1 MTDLEKIF
9 LSKEFTD
16 FAVKT
21 SAPEEQSL
29 DNTTKTSFENILQ
42 SQFHFKNM
50 ANHGKDLPIGNA
62 ESHPIHH
69 RKLPGGT
76 GLFLAGNEP
85 SDSSLMDYAK
95 AQGIDPE
102 AMSLLMSN
110 IEQEI
115 ELEEGPPK
123 EQVPTL
129 SDDQLVKNTLI
140 IPNQKTTG
148 FISSQDTDYLSIGKR
163 AGGHI
168 TLAQTLAMSKQTQN
182 SEVPKAIPVIAKTQN
197 IIKSFNPNAGK
208 STLKLEAIQLGERVE
223 SILELKDGR
232 TSSQLVQ
239 NQTSPLR
246 QDLVN
251 NPGQTGAQEL
261 RTELSNKQSTQGQF
275 SEPNNDLS
283 RRHEQ
288 YLEVSKRLTQAVG
301 ERLSAQI
308 SKGAWRVEMDLH
320 PKTLGRIEIQLEM
333 KNGELEAHF
342 NSSQTITRDLLQE
355 SFSKLKDIL
364 SEHGIDSAY
373 IGLGTGENRHSDGN
387 STDEQD
393 APFAQNS
400 ETEEMLTRSEVSSQS
415 EGLDVKV

>member
-29 DNTTKTSFENILQ
+29 DNTTKTSFENIFQ

-110 IEQEI
+110 IEQEM

-123 EQVPTL
+123 EQAPTL

-140 IPNQKTTG
+140 ISNQKTTG

-308 SKGAWRVEMDLH
+308 AKGAWRVEMDLH

-387 STDEQD
+387 STDEKD

>member
-29 DNTTKTSFENILQ
+29 DTTTKTSFENILQ

-115 ELEEGPPK
+115 ELEEGSPK

-140 IPNQKTTG
+140 ISNQKTTG

-208 STLKLEAIQLGERVE
+208 STLKLEAIQLGEQVE

>member
-21 SAPEEQSL
+21 SAPEEQPL
-29 DNTTKTSFENILQ
+29 DNTTKTSFENIFQ

-69 RKLPGGT
+69 RKLPSGT

-115 ELEEGPPK
+115 ELEEGSPK

-140 IPNQKTTG
+140 ISNQKTTG

-168 TLAQTLAMSKQTQN
+168 TLAQTLAMSKQTQS

-308 SKGAWRVEMDLH
+308 AKGAWRVEMDLH

>member
-16 FAVKT
+16 FAAKT

-168 TLAQTLAMSKQTQN
+168 TLAQTLAMSKQTQS

>member
-29 DNTTKTSFENILQ
+29 DNTTKTSFENIFQ

-110 IEQEI
+110 IEQEM

-140 IPNQKTTG
+140 ISNQKTTG

-182 SEVPKAIPVIAKTQN
+182 SEVPIAIPVIAKTQN
-197 IIKSFNPNAGK
+197 IIKFFNPNAGK

-308 SKGAWRVEMDLH
+308 AKGAWRVEMDLH

-387 STDEQD
+387 STDEKD

>member
-21 SAPEEQSL
+21 SAPEEQPL
-29 DNTTKTSFENILQ
+29 DNTTKTSFENIFQ

-69 RKLPGGT
+69 RKLPSGT

-115 ELEEGPPK
+115 ELEEGSPK

-140 IPNQKTTG
+140 ISNQKTTG

-168 TLAQTLAMSKQTQN
+168 TLAQTLAMSKQTQS

>member
-16 FAVKT
+16 FAAKT

-29 DNTTKTSFENILQ
+29 DNTTKTSFENIFQ

-69 RKLPGGT
+69 RKLPSGT

-115 ELEEGPPK
+115 ELEEGSPK

-140 IPNQKTTG
+140 ISNQKTTG

>member
-16 FAVKT
+16 FAAKT

-29 DNTTKTSFENILQ
+29 DNTTKTSFENIFQ

-110 IEQEI
+110 IKQEM

-129 SDDQLVKNTLI
+129 SDEQLVKNTLI
-140 IPNQKTTG
+140 MSNQKTTG
-148 FISSQDTDYLSIGKR
+148 FIPSQDTDYLSIGKR

-308 SKGAWRVEMDLH
+308 AKGAWRVEMDLH
-320 PKTLGRIEIQLEM
+320 PKTLGRVEIQLEM

>member
-29 DNTTKTSFENILQ
+29 DNTTKTSFENIFQ

-110 IEQEI
+110 IEQEM

-140 IPNQKTTG
+140 ISNQKTTG

-308 SKGAWRVEMDLH
+308 AKGAWRVEMDLH

>member
-16 FAVKT
+16 FAAKT

-301 ERLSAQI
+301 DRLLAQI
-308 SKGAWRVEMDLH
+308 AKGAWRVEMDLH

>member
-29 DNTTKTSFENILQ
+29 DNTTKTSFENIFQ

-115 ELEEGPPK
+115 ELEEGSPK

>member
-9 LSKEFTD
+9 LKQEFSD
-16 FAVKT
+16 FTAKT
-21 SAPEEQSL
+21 GVTEDQTL
-29 DNTTKTSFENILQ
+29 DSTSKTSFENIFQ

-50 ANHGKDLPIGNA
+50 ANHGKDLPIVNA
-62 ESHPIHH
+62 ESDSIHH
-69 RKLPGGT
+69 RKLPGGI

-85 SDSSLMDYAK
+85 SDSSLIDYAK

-102 AMSLLMSN
+102 VMSLLMSDV
-110 IEQEI
+110 EQEI
-115 ELEEGPPK
+115 ELEEGPPI
-123 EQVPTL
+123 EQVSKL
-129 SDDQLVKNTLI
+129 SDEQLVKNTLI
-140 IPNQKTTG
+140 MSNQRTTG
-148 FISSQDTDYLSIGKR
+148 SISSQNTDYLSIEKR

-168 TLAQTLAMSKQTQN
+168 TLAQTLAMSKHTQN
-182 SEVPKAIPVIAKTQN
+182 SEAPKAIPLSAKAQN

-208 STLKLEAIQLGERVE
+208 STLKLEAIKLGDRVE

-239 NQTSPLR
+239 SQMSPLR

-251 NPGQTGAQEL
+251 NSGQAGAQEL
-261 RTELSNKQSTQGQF
+261 RTELSNKPLTQGQF

-308 SKGAWRVEMDLH
+308 AKGAWRVEMDLH

>member
-29 DNTTKTSFENILQ
+29 DNTTKTSFENIFQ

-110 IEQEI
+110 IEQEM

-123 EQVPTL
+123 EQAPTL

-140 IPNQKTTG
+140 ISNQKTTG

-308 SKGAWRVEMDLH
+308 AKGAWRVEMDLH

-373 IGLGTGENRHSDGN
+373 IGLGTGEKRHSDGN
-387 STDEQD
+387 STDEKD

>member
-9 LSKEFTD
+9 LKQEFSD
-16 FAVKT
+16 FTAKT
-21 SAPEEQSL
+21 GVTEEQTL
-29 DNTTKTSFENILQ
+29 DSTSKTSFENIFQ

-62 ESHPIHH
+62 ESHSIHH
-69 RKLPGGT
+69 RKLPGGI

-85 SDSSLMDYAK
+85 SDSILMDYAK

-129 SDDQLVKNTLI
+129 SDEQIVKNTLI
-140 IPNQKTTG
+140 MSNQKTTG

-232 TSSQLVQ
+232 TSSQLAQ

-251 NPGQTGAQEL
+251 NSGQTGAQEL
-261 RTELSNKQSTQGQF
+261 RTELPNKPVTQGQF
-275 SEPNNDLS
+275 SESNNDIS

-308 SKGAWRVEMDLH
+308 AKGAWRVEMDLH

-387 STDEQD
+387 LTDEQD

-400 ETEEMLTRSEVSSQS
+400 ETEEMLTHSEVSSQS

>member
-21 SAPEEQSL
+21 SAPEEQPL
-29 DNTTKTSFENILQ
+29 DNTTKTSFENIFQ

-168 TLAQTLAMSKQTQN
+168 TLAQTLAMSKQTQS

-275 SEPNNDLS
+275 SEPNNDFS

-301 ERLSAQI
+301 DRLSAQI
-308 SKGAWRVEMDLH
+308 AKGAWRVEMDLH

>member
-21 SAPEEQSL
+21 SAPEEQPL
-29 DNTTKTSFENILQ
+29 DNTTKTSFENIFQ

-301 ERLSAQI
+301 DRLSAQI
-308 SKGAWRVEMDLH
+308 AKGAWRVEMDLH

>member
-16 FAVKT
+16 FAAKT

-115 ELEEGPPK
+115 ELEEGSPK

-168 TLAQTLAMSKQTQN
+168 TLAQTLAMSKQTQS

>member
-9 LSKEFTD
+9 LSNEFTD
-16 FAVKT
+16 FSVKT

-29 DNTTKTSFENILQ
+29 DNTTKTSFENIFQ

-110 IEQEI
+110 IEQEM
-115 ELEEGPPK
+115 ELQEGPPK

-140 IPNQKTTG
+140 ISNQKTTG

-168 TLAQTLAMSKQTQN
+168 TLAQTLDMSKQTQN

-308 SKGAWRVEMDLH
+308 AKGAWRVEMDLH

-355 SFSKLKDIL
+355 SFSKLKDSL

-387 STDEQD
+387 STDEKD

-400 ETEEMLTRSEVSSQS
+400 ETEEMLIRSEVSSQS

>member
-29 DNTTKTSFENILQ
+29 DNTTKTSFENIFQ

-110 IEQEI
+110 IEQEM

-123 EQVPTL
+123 EQAPTL

-140 IPNQKTTG
+140 ISNQKTTG

-223 SILELKDGR
+223 SILALKDGR

-275 SEPNNDLS
+275 SESNNDLS

-308 SKGAWRVEMDLH
+308 AKGAWRVEMDLH

-387 STDEQD
+387 STDEKD

>member
-29 DNTTKTSFENILQ
+29 DNTTKTSFENIFQ

-110 IEQEI
+110 IEQEM

-140 IPNQKTTG
+140 ISNQKTTG

-168 TLAQTLAMSKQTQN
+168 TLAQTLDMSKQTQN

-223 SILELKDGR
+223 SILALKDGR

-308 SKGAWRVEMDLH
+308 AKGAWRVEMDLH

-387 STDEQD
+387 STDEKD

>member
-16 FAVKT
+16 FAAKT

-69 RKLPGGT
+69 RKLPSGT

-140 IPNQKTTG
+140 ISNQKTTG

>member
-29 DNTTKTSFENILQ
+29 DNTTKTSFENIFQ

-50 ANHGKDLPIGNA
+50 ANHGKELPIGNA

-102 AMSLLMSN
+102 AMSLIMSN
-110 IEQEI
+110 VEQEI

-129 SDDQLVKNTLI
+129 SDEQLVKNTLI
-140 IPNQKTTG
+140 ISNQKTTG

-163 AGGHI
+163 AGGYI

-232 TSSQLVQ
+232 TSSQLAQ

-251 NPGQTGAQEL
+251 NPGQMGAQEL
-261 RTELSNKQSTQGQF
+261 RTELSNKPVAQGQF

-308 SKGAWRVEMDLH
+308 AKGAWRVEMDLH

-387 STDEQD
+387 STDEKD

>member
-29 DNTTKTSFENILQ
+29 DNTTKTSFENIFQ

-76 GLFLAGNEP
+76 GLFLAGDEP

-110 IEQEI
+110 IEQEM

-140 IPNQKTTG
+140 ISNQKTTG

-308 SKGAWRVEMDLH
+308 AKGAWRVEMDLH

-387 STDEQD
+387 STDEKD

>member
-29 DNTTKTSFENILQ
+29 DNTTKTSFENIFQ

-69 RKLPGGT
+69 RKLPSGT

-115 ELEEGPPK
+115 ELEEGSPK

-140 IPNQKTTG
+140 ISNQKTTG

-301 ERLSAQI
+301 DRLLAQI
-308 SKGAWRVEMDLH
+308 AKGAWRVEMDLH

>member
-29 DNTTKTSFENILQ
+29 DNTTKTSFENIFQ

-110 IEQEI
+110 IEQEM

-140 IPNQKTTG
+140 ISNQKTTG

-261 RTELSNKQSTQGQF
+261 RTELSNKQSTQDQF

-308 SKGAWRVEMDLH
+308 AKGAWRVEMDLH

-387 STDEQD
+387 STDEKD

>member
-29 DNTTKTSFENILQ
+29 DNTTKTSFENIFQ

-110 IEQEI
+110 IEQEM

-140 IPNQKTTG
+140 ISNQKTTG

-163 AGGHI
+163 AGGHT
-168 TLAQTLAMSKQTQN
+168 TLAQTFAMSKQTQN

-308 SKGAWRVEMDLH
+308 AKGAWRVEMDLH

-387 STDEQD
+387 STDEKD

>member
-29 DNTTKTSFENILQ
+29 DNTTKTSFENIFQ

-110 IEQEI
+110 IEQEM

-140 IPNQKTTG
+140 ISNQKTTG

-308 SKGAWRVEMDLH
+308 AKGAWRVEMDLH

-387 STDEQD
+387 STDEKD
-393 APFAQNS
+393 APFARNS

>member
-16 FAVKT
+16 FAAKT

-29 DNTTKTSFENILQ
+29 DNTTKTSFENIFQ

-301 ERLSAQI
+301 DRLSAQI
-308 SKGAWRVEMDLH
+308 AKGAWRVEMDLH

>member
-21 SAPEEQSL
+21 SAPEEQPL
-29 DNTTKTSFENILQ
+29 DNTTKTSFENIFQ

-148 FISSQDTDYLSIGKR
+148 FISSQDTDYLPIGKR

-301 ERLSAQI
+301 DRLSAQI
-308 SKGAWRVEMDLH
+308 AKGAWRVEMDLH

>member
-16 FAVKT
+16 FVAKT
-21 SAPEEQSL
+21 SAPEERSL
-29 DNTTKTSFENILQ
+29 DNTTKTSFENIFQ

-110 IEQEI
+110 IEQEM

-140 IPNQKTTG
+140 ISNQKTTG

-182 SEVPKAIPVIAKTQN
+182 AEVPKAIPVIAKTQN

-308 SKGAWRVEMDLH
+308 AKGAWRVEMDLH

-387 STDEQD
+387 STDEKD

>member
-29 DNTTKTSFENILQ
+29 DNTTKTSFENIFQ

-110 IEQEI
+110 IEQDM

-140 IPNQKTTG
+140 ISNQKTTG

-308 SKGAWRVEMDLH
+308 AKGAWRVEMDLH

-387 STDEQD
+387 STDEKD

>member
-16 FAVKT
+16 FAAKT

-29 DNTTKTSFENILQ
+29 DNTTKTSFENIFQ

-115 ELEEGPPK
+115 ELEEGSPK

-275 SEPNNDLS
+275 SEPNNDFS

-301 ERLSAQI
+301 DRLSAQI
-308 SKGAWRVEMDLH
+308 AKGAWRVEMDLH

>member
-9 LSKEFTD
+9 LSNEFTD
-16 FAVKT
+16 FSVKT

-29 DNTTKTSFENILQ
+29 DNTTKTSFENIFQ

-110 IEQEI
+110 IEQEM

-123 EQVPTL
+123 EQAPTL

-140 IPNQKTTG
+140 ISNQKTTG

-308 SKGAWRVEMDLH
+308 AKGAWRVEMDLH

-387 STDEQD
+387 STDEKD

>member
-29 DNTTKTSFENILQ
+29 DNTTKTSFENIFQ

-69 RKLPGGT
+69 RKLPSGT

-115 ELEEGPPK
+115 ELEEGSPK

-140 IPNQKTTG
+140 ISNQKTTG

>member
-29 DNTTKTSFENILQ
+29 DNTTKTSFENIFQ

-50 ANHGKDLPIGNA
+50 ANHGKELPIGNA

-110 IEQEI
+110 IEQEM

-140 IPNQKTTG
+140 ISNQKTTG

-308 SKGAWRVEMDLH
+308 AKGAWRVEMDLH

-387 STDEQD
+387 STDEKD

>member
-16 FAVKT
+16 FAAKT

-115 ELEEGPPK
+115 ELEEGSPK

-140 IPNQKTTG
+140 ISNQKTTG

-197 IIKSFNPNAGK
+197 IIKSFNPNVGK

>member
-9 LSKEFTD
+9 LSNEFTD
-16 FAVKT
+16 FSVKT

-29 DNTTKTSFENILQ
+29 DNTTKTSFENIFQ

-110 IEQEI
+110 IEQEM

-140 IPNQKTTG
+140 ISNQKTTG

-308 SKGAWRVEMDLH
+308 AKGAWRVEMDLH

>member
-1 MTDLEKIF
+1 
-9 LSKEFTD
+9 
-16 FAVKT
+16 
-21 SAPEEQSL
+21 
-29 DNTTKTSFENILQ
+29 
-42 SQFHFKNM
+42 
-50 ANHGKDLPIGNA
+50 
-62 ESHPIHH
+62 
-69 RKLPGGT
+69 
-76 GLFLAGNEP
+76 
-85 SDSSLMDYAK
+85 MDYAK

-110 IEQEI
+110 VEQEI
-115 ELEEGPPK
+115 ELEEGPRK
-123 EQVPTL
+123 EQVLTL
-129 SDDQLVKNTLI
+129 SDEQLVKNTLI
-140 IPNQKTTG
+140 MSNQKTTG
-148 FISSQDTDYLSIGKR
+148 FIPSQYTDYLSIGKR

-232 TSSQLVQ
+232 TSSQLAQ

-261 RTELSNKQSTQGQF
+261 RAELSNKPVTQGQF

-308 SKGAWRVEMDLH
+308 AKGAWRVEMDLH

-373 IGLGTGENRHSDGN
+373 IGLGTGENPHSDGN

-393 APFAQNS
+393 APLAQNS

-415 EGLDVKV
+415 DGVDVKV

>member
-29 DNTTKTSFENILQ
+29 DNTTKSSFENIFQ

-140 IPNQKTTG
+140 ISNQKTTG

-308 SKGAWRVEMDLH
+308 AKGAWRVEMDLH

-387 STDEQD
+387 STDEKD

-415 EGLDVKV
+415 EGLDVNV

>member
-21 SAPEEQSL
+21 SAPEEQPL
-29 DNTTKTSFENILQ
+29 DNTTKTSFENIFQ

-168 TLAQTLAMSKQTQN
+168 TLAQTLAMSKQTQS

-301 ERLSAQI
+301 DRLSAQI
-308 SKGAWRVEMDLH
+308 AKGAWRVEMDLH